1 MVAHGA
7 DPTKVDEET
16 FTDIC
21 IMFSDGI
28 IGNLGL
34 LQLLGNHTAGVFNSL
49 LPKGKQPYKLQ
60 DIIPTQYEYLF
71 PPLTEQ
77 DKKELA
83 NKSLLNFVKSK
94 PKAPKKLFED
104 KKWHKT

>member
-1 MVAHGA
+1 MY
-7 DPTKVDEET
+7 
-16 FTDIC
+16 
-21 IMFSDGI
+21 SDGI

-34 LQLLGNHTAGVFNSL
+34 LQVLGSYTAGYFNSL

-60 DIIPTQYEYLF
+60 DIIPNQYEYLY

-83 NKSLLNFVKSK
+83 NKALLNFVKTK
-94 PKAPKKLFED
+94 PNAPKELFKD
-104 KKWHKT
+104 K